1 MKKELVFII
10 DSAFPNSSGG
20 RETWLYNIFK
30 ELLDRDY
37 DITLVNHK
45 KFFKNKKPF
54 FELSKD
60 VNVISVPMLPALL
73 KSTWPFGRLFKAFN
87 SYLLAF
93 LTYYK
98 LLTKYKKVKE
108 KPLLIC
114 MNPGFQSL
122 PGYWMSHKGF
132 KYISC
137 VRGHHAKENS
147 CDAFF
152 CKKLWFKFY
161 RGLVLKTLNNADQI
175 FVNGYD
181 TDSYVKDFMDKKYH
195 KKIKMVPNGI
205 NFNKYSPY
213 ATKKSSKK
221 FTVLTIST
229 LRPITAIDTII
240 ESIPDIIKK
249 IENIEFVFAGK
260 GDQEPYLKL
269 AKKLNVFKYVTF
281 LGQRRDILD
290 LLKGADL
297 VMCVDFVGSGLSHS
311 TLEGLASSTVVLAFD
326 SEIYT
331 QIIKHKDNGLLIK
344 ERDPKDM
351 ADKIIYILKN
361 DSLRE
366 KIQINA
372 RKSVE
377 KYDWKKVTTLF
388 INKIKST

>member
-1 MKKELVFII
+1 MEKELVFII
-10 DSAFPNSSGG
+10 DSAFPCSSGG
-20 RETWLYNIFK
+20 RETWLYNLFK
-30 ELLDRDY
+30 ELLKRKHK
-37 DITLVNHK
+37 ITLLNYK
-45 KFFKNKKPF
+45 KFLKNKKPF

-60 VNVISVPMLPALL
+60 VNVISVPILPHIL
-73 KSTWPFGRLFKAFN
+73 KSTWLGGRLLRTIN
-87 SYLLAF
+87 SYLLVF
-93 LTYYK
+93 LTYRK
-98 LLTKYKKVKE
+98 LLKKYGAFEKK
-108 KPLLIC
+108 PILIY
-114 MNPGFQSL
+114 MNAGFQSL
-122 PGYWMSHKGF
+122 SGYWLVNKGF
-132 KYISC
+132 KYVSC
-137 VRGHHAKENS
+137 VRGHVARECS
-147 CDAFF
+147 CKAFCCSGF
-152 CKKLWFKFY
+152 WFKFY
-161 RGLVLKTLNNADQI
+161 RYIEIKTLERADQI

-181 TDSYVKDFMDKKYH
+181 TDGYVKDFMDKKYH

-205 NFNKYSPY
+205 NFNKYSSY
-213 ATKKSSKK
+213 ATKKSSKN

-249 IENIEFVFAGK
+249 IENIKFVFAGK
-260 GDQEPYLKL
+260 GNQEPYLKL
-269 AKKLNVFKYVTF
+269 AKKLNVSKYVTF
-281 LGQRRDILD
+281 LGQRRDIPD

-361 DSLRE
+361 DPLRK
-366 KIQINA
+366 KIQISA

-377 KYDWKKVTTLF
+377 KYDWKKVTDVFLDF
-388 INKIKST
+388 VKDY